1 MGNSHTLN
9 SLNFLR
15 LAGLSAVCA
24 ALPSIAAQPEIA
36 EGSVSI
42 GHRENSPLVEI
53 SYTLTGEP
61 AVVTVKIETNT
72 LADASGD
79 WVSIG
84 GKGTGFL
91 GGEANKVVYALGE
104 PVKAYWNP
112 AKVLDGKTFD
122 PGTVRAIVTAWPT
135 NTPPDY
141 MVADLADGKSVRWYA
156 TTNDF
161 PGGVEDTSYKTT
173 KLVMRKI
180 PAKNVVWWMGSPT
193 RIGDEGWDTVDHVP
207 HKVRL
212 TEDYYAGIYELTIGQ
227 LKSAE
232 IYTLFDADIISKF
245 ENSNV
250 SDLLPAERLGHCINE
265 LRGEPGSTKN
275 SNETVYSNA
284 YFYTGH
290 SVASGSVID
299 KLRART
305 GLVDLDLPTEAQW
318 EYAARAG
325 SNTALPWN
333 MEYTEE
339 NTLMF
344 ACTKINQYTHTINN
358 GTKSGPSPVGTL
370 KPNEWGLYDVL
381 GNVSEICLDLPGYG
395 ASYLAAFKKSLADG
409 WDNPADPKI
418 TEDPYGPKEFNY
430 WRNMYRGGNWQS
442 EWNSVNTY
450 ARSSGVKPNY
460 TISSSGGSIGVRLFC
475 PVAGNVK

>member
-1 MGNSHTLN
+1 MGNRHTLN

-156 TTNDF
+156 TTNDL

-173 KLVMRKI
+173 KLLMRKI

-193 RIGDEGWDTVDHVP
+193 RIGDEGWETTNDVP
-207 HKVRL
+207 HKVKL
-212 TEDYYAGIYELTIGQ
+212 TEDYYAGVYEVTIGQ
-227 LKSAE
+227 LKNAGVFDSVDSAKISE
-232 IYTLFDADIISKF
+232 YTSSPVADL
-245 ENSNV
+245 V
-250 SDLLPAERLGHCINE
+250 PAENIGHYISE
-265 LRGEPGSTKN
+265 LRGS
-275 SNETVYSNA
+275 YSE
-284 YFYTGH
+284 YVFVKTGH
-290 SVASGSVID
+290 AVASGCVID
-299 KLRART
+299 RFRVRT
-305 GLVDLDLPTEAQW
+305 GIGDLDLPTEAQW
-318 EYAARAG
+318 EYACRAG
-325 SNTALPWN
+325 SGTVLPGN
-333 MEYTEE
+333 RQYDED
-339 NTLMF
+339 TLRLM
-344 ACTKINQYTHTINN
+344 AIKLNASYTHGSPISRT
-358 GTKSGPSPVGTL
+358 GPAPVGSRI
-370 KPNEWGLYDVL
+370 PNDWGLYDMV
-381 GNVSEICLDLPGYG
+381 GNVAELCLDMIGYDSGSAVKHLDDFHASLDKDWKSGGVTIDPMG
-395 ASYLAAFKKSLADG
+395 AKNSSDTDRHMVRGGSWRDSYPLTSAFKR
-409 WDNPADPKI
+409 NQQR
-418 TEDPYGPKEFNY
+418 YG
-430 WRNMYRGGNWQS
+430 NMPGGGYRGT
-442 EWNSVNTY
+442 V
-450 ARSSGVKPNY
+450 
-460 TISSSGGSIGVRLFC
+460 GVRLFC
-475 PVAGNVK
+475 SVKEAVK